1 MKIALVQ
8 MEIKEKHH
16 PENTAHGLEMLEE
29 AAAHSDLAIL
39 PEIWTTGYSLG
50 HLQEQAETPDNE
62 LIHRLQDLAARHH
75 CALVPGS
82 FPMRWED
89 GRIYNTAVA
98 INAEGKVLSRYG
110 KAHLF
115 GMFHE
120 DDFFASGD
128 RFEVYELNGVQCAS
142 TLCYDMRF
150 PELYRYLALK
160 DAQLIMVPAQWPD
173 RRGYAWDVLCRARA
187 IENHLF
193 VAAVN
198 AVGTFKDD
206 VFYGHSRLVD
216 PNGYIIAEAGH
227 EEEIVYADMY
237 PARSEEVRKILNSL
251 ADVRL
256 RISVP
261 PFTDADK

>member
-8 MEIKEKHH
+8 MEIKEKQHA
-16 PENTAHGLEMLEE
+16 ENTAHGLEMLEE
-29 AAAHSDLAIL
+29 AAGHCDLAIL

-50 HLQEQAETPDNE
+50 HLQEQAETPGDE
-62 LIHRLQDLAARHH
+62 LIRRLQDMAARHH
-75 CALVPGS
+75 CG
-82 FPMRWED
+82 
-89 GRIYNTAVA
+89 
-98 INAEGKVLSRYG
+98 YG

-120 DDFFASGD
+120 EDFFASGD
-128 RFEVYELNGVQCAS
+128 RFEVYGLNGVQCAS

-150 PELYRYLALK
+150 PELYRYLALRN
-160 DAQLIMVPAQWPD
+160 AQLILVPAQWPD

-193 VAAVN
+193 LAAVN
-198 AVGTFKDD
+198 AVGTFKQD

-216 PNGYIIAEAGH
+216 PNGCIIAEAGH
-227 EEEIVYADMY
+227 GEEIVYADMD

-261 PFTDADK
+261 PFADEDK